1 MFASRLISHPRLSAR
16 RLLDA
21 AIRQAFD
28 ALGPRIR
35 SRFSVQQRYEGFR
48 KLSVPLE
55 SRWADPPATLLP
67 LLVRLRQLDIL
78 LLLPRAERSRLNR
91 LLPKYGLTVGAPGQP
106 TVVWVNYD
114 KHVDGATQRLDVSEI
129 VDTIVHEAVHAIG
142 TTLGRQAVQLQD
154 ADTETCLAEEAY
166 AHAGAAHV
174 HRGLGHREAAHCN
187 AVAALSQA
195 ALLADRELADQAI
208 RQGRD
213 AARLLLALPA
223 ADTAPDRSGSKRA
236 TGRRSKHRAR
246 LFPTGVPA
254 A

>member
-1 MFASRLISHPRLSAR
+1 MFTSRLIRHPRLSAR

-35 SRFSVQQRYEGFR
+35 SRYSVQQRYAGFR
-48 KLSVPLE
+48 KWSVPLE

-67 LLVRLRQLDIL
+67 LLARLRHLDVL
-78 LLLPRAERSRLNR
+78 VLSSRAERSRLNR

-106 TVVWVNYD
+106 TLIWVNYD
-114 KHVDGATQRLDVSEI
+114 KHVDSATQRLDVSEI

-142 TTLGRQAVQLQD
+142 TTLGRQASQLQD
-154 ADTETCLAEEAY
+154 ADTETCLAEEVY

-174 HRGLGHREAAHCN
+174 HRGLGHGEAAHCN

-195 ALLADRELADQAI
+195 ALLADQELADQAI
-208 RQGRD
+208 GQGRD
-213 AARLLLALPA
+213 AAGLLLALPA
-223 ADTAPDRSGSKRA
+223 ADTAPNRSGSRRA
-236 TGRRSKHRAR
+236 TGKQSKQQAR
-246 LFPTGVPA
+246 LVPTGVPA